1 MGKELK
7 TPFNVM
13 RNRDW
18 DSHPK
23 AQVVGSYILNAI
35 GATTLATSTIASLV
49 VGSLA
54 MSVVTSFLLRALMPK
69 PPSSSQGLLT
79 NARSA
84 LAPHDLVYGQI
95 RKGGTVTFIEST
107 GSKNEYLHQII
118 SLAGHEV
125 EEIGDIYINDEIV
138 AVDGPSGFVST
149 DKWQDGANSKI
160 RIKKHLGAD
169 TQTADTDLVSET
181 SVTSDF
187 KGQGIAYIYVRMQ
200 YHKDVFAD
208 GIPLFTAVVKGKKV
222 FDNRN
227 TTTAYSANAALCVRD
242 YLTNEYYGLDN
253 DGAINNTMFDAAAN
267 ACDENVTLDGGST
280 QKRYEINGVLRL
292 DQTPSNILA
301 DMMSACAGTL
311 FWGQGKW
318 QLKAGVYSSSVKTFT
333 LDDLRSDITL
343 QTKRSRR
350 DNFNIV
356 NGTFIN
362 KDQGYISAD
371 YPEQRST
378 TFIANDA
385 GVESTLDLQLPLTTN
400 SAMAQRLAKLTLFRT
415 REQMTFSA
423 DFSLNALNVQV
434 GDVISLDIDRYGWSS
449 PYKEFEVVGWKFSN
463 SSDAGDLRITLDL
476 AETSSAAYSWSAE
489 ESAINGNNATF
500 PDTRTGL
507 DITNVAVSQA
517 TFLAPDGTHFVN
529 ASASWDDVDNAFL
542 RNYFVQWQKTSLI
555 SSGYRAFYTEDNS
568 TTIGPL
574 EDGQGYTVRVSAINI
589 NGFTGTVT
597 STTFTA
603 TADTSPPSL
612 PTSIS
617 ATGGFRENFIE
628 WTNPTENDFAAVN
641 VYASSSNSSGSAS
654 LVGTISGSAFA
665 HGGLNPSTTK
675 YYFLKSADN
684 VGNLS
689 AFTASVSATTRADP
703 TNGLNG
709 ANGNP
714 GARYA
719 TVRYYQELS
728 TSPSTT
734 GLLSN
739 LSYTWSTGVST
750 ASYSSWTT
758 TGPLVS
764 AVDADNFWY
773 VDVVFIDT
781 SGTATSSAG
790 SSVTTPRNFLNFN
803 GLVTFTNASGT
814 TPLNTALADSS
825 TQIDGGRITTDTI
838 IADKIKIDN
847 ITLDSDGSGNLI
859 IKDGGVGTD
868 QLAAGSVT
876 NSTQSGLTSFSL
888 AANAAKTVTVSLTN
902 CTAGSEIL
910 LIFNYTTASSTA
922 GDAFDLVGVN
932 TPSGNAYNASI
943 SNAPVQNFIAL
954 PSAMVLR
961 TTASAGTN
969 TIGITITARSGNTSS
984 LVGIIYGLIAQEYKK

>member
-13 RNRDW
+13 RHRDW

-23 AQVVGSYILNAI
+23 AQVVGAYILNAI

-138 AVDGPSGFVST
+138 AVDASSGLVT
-149 DKWQDGANSKI
+149 TAKWKDGSSSKI
-160 RIKKHLGAD
+160 RIKKHVGAD
-169 TQTADTDLVSET
+169 NQTADTDLVSET
-181 SVTSDF
+181 SATSDF
-187 KGQGIAYIYVRMQ
+187 KGQGIAYLYVRME
-200 YHKDVFAD
+200 YNKDVFAD

-222 FDNRN
+222 YDNRN
-227 TTTAYSANAALCVRD
+227 STTAYSANAALCVRD
-242 YLTNEYYGLDN
+242 YLTNKFYGLDN

-267 ACDENVTLDGGST
+267 ACDENVTLDGGGT

-371 YPEQRST
+371 YPEQRSA

-434 GDVISLDIDRYGWSS
+434 GDVISLNIDRYGWSS
-449 PYKEFEVVGWKFSN
+449 PYKEFEVVGWKFNN

-500 PDTRTGL
+500 PDVRSGL
-507 DITNVAVSQA
+507 GINNVAIAQ
-517 TFLAPDGTHFVN
+517 TTELAPDGTHFTN
-529 ASASWDDVDNAFL
+529 AFVSWNAADNAFL
-542 RNYFVQWQKTSLI
+542 RNYLVQWQKTSAI
-555 SSGYRAFYTEDNS
+555 SYGYRAFYTEDNS
-568 TTIGPL
+568 AQIGPL
-574 EDGQGYTVRVSAINI
+574 EDGEAYTVKISAFNV
-589 NGFTGTVT
+589 NGFRGAIT

-603 TADTSPPSL
+603 SVETSAPGL

-617 ATGGFRENFIE
+617 ATGGFRQNVIE
-628 WTNPTENDFAAVN
+628 WTNPTDNDFASVN
-641 VYASSSNSSGSAS
+641 VYSSSSNSSGSAALIGS
-654 LVGTISGSAFA
+654 SAGTNFADSGLAQ
-665 HGGLNPSTTK
+665 NTTR

-684 VGNLS
+684 IGNLS
-689 AFTASVSATTRADP
+689 AFTSSVSATTLADP
-703 TNGLNG
+703 ASGVNGS
-709 ANGNP
+709 
-714 GARYA
+714 RYA
-719 TVRYYQELS
+719 TVRYYQESASQPS
-728 TSPSTT
+728 TS
-734 GLLSN
+734 GLTSN
-739 LSYTWSTGVST
+739 VSYTWSNGSST
-750 ASYSSWTT
+750 SSYSSWSTAA
-758 TGPLVS
+758 PV
-764 AVDADNFWY
+764 VDAISAGNFWY
-773 VDVVFIDT
+773 ADVVFVDSSGSAST
-781 SGTATSSAG
+781 SNG
-790 SSVTTPRNFLNFN
+790 SSVTTPARLFNFN

-825 TQIDGGRITTDTI
+825 TQIDGGRITTGLVV
-838 IADKIKIDN
+838 ADRIKIDN
-847 ITLDSDGSGNLI
+847 VTLDTDGSNNLI
-859 IKDGGVGTD
+859 IKGGGVDTSQIKANAVSLANRFNTTSAYGSNATPFGATIQSNTISAVAGD
-868 QLAAGSVT
+868 KLYIQTEISYFQLANWTANSDFFTVYTFLNNASFSSVIFFTPNVNNLAAGVSYGGIFTATATGNLSIDVKLYT
-876 NSTQSGLTSFSL
+876 N
-888 AANAAKTVTVSLTN
+888 V
-902 CTAGSEIL
+902 
-910 LIFNYTTASSTA
+910 STA
-922 GDAFDLVGVN
+922 NSIQANSIKVN
-932 TPSGNAYNASI
+932 
-943 SNAPVQNFIAL
+943 AL
-954 PSAMVLR
+954 QLER
-961 TTASAGTN
+961 
-969 TIGITITARSGNTSS
+969 
-984 LVGIIYGLIAQEYKK
+984 